1 MADAEARIA
10 PIINEIFYV
19 TAEFGQ
25 YPSGGPHNGVDI
37 STGKNSNLYS
47 IVNGIITNKGYD
59 ASRMGKLYLYE
70 RLNYKSRFFIWTYER
85 SFSIKCG

>member
-10 PIINEIFYV
+10 PIINEIFYI

-25 YPSGGPHNGVDI
+25 YPSGGLHNGVDI

-47 IVNGIITNKGYD
+47 IVKGKITNKGYD
-59 ASRMGKLYLYE
+59 ASGWG
-70 RLNYKSRFFIWTYER
+70 NYICMKNEENSQRFFIWPYER
-85 SFSIKCG
+85 CKSIKCW